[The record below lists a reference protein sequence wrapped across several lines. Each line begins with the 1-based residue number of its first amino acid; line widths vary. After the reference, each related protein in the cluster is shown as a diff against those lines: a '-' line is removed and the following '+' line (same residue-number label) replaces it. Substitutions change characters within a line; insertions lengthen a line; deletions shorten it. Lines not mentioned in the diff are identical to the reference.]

1 MGMRVFASPNN
12 AQSPELSSKLTGYD
26 PNETI
31 KSLNE
36 KLSDALLSINANEE
50 LVRQHVK
57 VAEEAIAMWE
67 KAEADVSALKKQL
80 EVVL

>member
-1 MGMRVFASPNN
+1 MFIVEQKGMRVSASPNN
-12 AQSPELSSKLTGYD
+12 AQSPALSSKLTGYD

-36 KLSDALLSINANEE
+36 KLSAALLSINANEE

-57 VAEEAIAMWE
+57 SAEEAIA
-67 KAEADVSALKKQL
+67 S
-80 EVVL
+80 